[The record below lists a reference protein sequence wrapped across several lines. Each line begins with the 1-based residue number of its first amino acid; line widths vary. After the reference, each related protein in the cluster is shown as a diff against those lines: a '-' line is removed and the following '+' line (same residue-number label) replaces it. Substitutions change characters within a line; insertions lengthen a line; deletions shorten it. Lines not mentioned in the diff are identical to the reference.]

1 MVLAKRYGRLTEL
14 NSGLVKLRDNCRA
27 VGPDFEKVVDA
38 HMSLAAVQGEA
49 RMKERAPWRDSTGNR
64 DDRVPGAARAGLF
77 TATNLSGS
85 HKTILFSH
93 GVSYGIW
100 LEISNHGRYQVIMP
114 TVAFMGRQLMKSLRG
129 TLSALR
135 EY

>member
-1 MVLAKRYGRLTEL
+1 LAKRYGRLTEL
-14 NSGLVKLRDNCRA
+14 SAGLVKLRENVRD
-27 VGPDFEKVVDA
+27 VKPDYEKVINA
-38 HMSLAAVQGEA
+38 FMTLAALQGEA
-49 RMKERAPWRDSTGNR
+49 RMKERAPWRDSTGHR

-77 TATNLSGS
+77 TATNLQGS

-93 GVSYGIW
+93 SVDYGIW
-100 LEISNHGRYQVIMP
+100 LEISNHGKYQIIMP
-114 TVAFMGRQLMKSLRG
+114 TVAAQGRELMKSLRG